1 MDDVVFELEVTPNRP
16 DCLSMIGVAREIR
29 AETGNALKLPQVGF
43 NASET
48 DIREM
53 TSVTI
58 EAPDLC
64 PRYAARVIQGVKVG
78 ASPEW
83 LQQRLESVGVGVI
96 NNIVDITNFVLME
109 YGQPLQ
115 RFRLS

>member
-1 MDDVVFELEVTPNRP
+1 MTLKGRVTPISG
-16 DCLSMIGVAREIR
+16 DL
-29 AETGNALKLPQVGF
+29 
-43 NASET
+43 
-48 DIREM
+48 

-58 EAPDLC
+58 DAPNLC

-78 ASPEW
+78 ESPTW

-109 YGQPLQ
+109 YGQPLHASIIISWQ
-115 RFRLS
+115 TLNMGLQAAP